1 NQIPLG
7 LSAGMGLVPFWTTDI
22 SGYCGEI
29 TDYKEFA
36 ELYIRWLQFGVFNP
50 LSRAHH
56 EGNNAVE
63 PWLFGDEAEKIAK
76 KAIEFKYQLNPYI
89 YTYARQAYDTGL
101 PIMRAMVLE
110 YPNDKET
117 PFLDHQFMFGEEL
130 LVAPVVK
137 KGNTNKRVYLPK
149 GNWIDYNNPNQVY
162 IGKQY
167 IDYNAPLDVT
177 PIFIKEGAILPMMPV
192 MPYIGAMK
200 NTPMILEVFPVLNR
214 PSSFELYEDDGETN
228 NYKKGKFIKTNIESK
243 TTSSEIKITIHKPE
257 NFNFDDL
264 EKRNYWLKIHLVKK
278 PKKVLLND
286 KNLKKFSQSKLAENL
301 NTAFSEAGY
310 FHDKHLNLL
319 YIRFGDDKGEKIVL
333 INK

>member
-1 NQIPLG
+1 
-7 LSAGMGLVPFWTTDI
+7 
-22 SGYCGEI
+22 
-29 TDYKEFA
+29 
-36 ELYIRWLQFGVFNP
+36 
-50 LSRAHH
+50 
-56 EGNNAVE
+56 
-63 PWLFGDEAEKIAK
+63 
-76 KAIEFKYQLNPYI
+76 
-89 YTYARQAYDTGL
+89 
-101 PIMRAMVLE
+101 
-110 YPNDKET
+110 
-117 PFLDHQFMFGEEL
+117 
-130 LVAPVVK
+130 
-137 KGNTNKRVYLPK
+137 
-149 GNWIDYNNPNQVY
+149 
-162 IGKQY
+162 
-167 IDYNAPLDVT
+167 
-177 PIFIKEGAILPMMPV
+177 MMPV

-264 EKRNYWLKIHLVKK
+264 EKRNYWLKIHLVNK

>member
-1 NQIPLG
+1 
-7 LSAGMGLVPFWTTDI
+7 M
-22 SGYCGEI
+22 
-29 TDYKEFA
+29 
-36 ELYIRWLQFGVFNP
+36 
-50 LSRAHH
+50 SRAHH

-89 YTYARQAYDTGL
+89 YTYGRQAYDTGL

-117 PFLDHQFMFGEEL
+117 PSLDHQFMFGAEL

-200 NTPMILEVFPVLNR
+200 NAPMILEIFPAIKKS
-214 PSSFELYEDDGETN
+214 SSFELYEDDGETN
-228 NYKKGKFIKTNIESK
+228 NYKEDKLIKTTIDSESS
-243 TTSSEIKITIHKPE
+243 SSEITIRIYKPE
-257 NFNFDDL
+257 NLNFIDF
-264 EKRNYWLKIHLVKK
+264 EKRNYYLKVYIDKK
-278 PKKVLLND
+278 PEKVLLND
-286 KNLKKFSQSKLAENL
+286 ENVKKCIELKLNENSNTEFNELGYYFDKDL
-301 NTAFSEAGY
+301 NI
-310 FHDKHLNLL
+310 L
-319 YIRFGDDKGEKIVL
+319 YLRFEDDKKAKKIS
-333 INK
+333 IKK